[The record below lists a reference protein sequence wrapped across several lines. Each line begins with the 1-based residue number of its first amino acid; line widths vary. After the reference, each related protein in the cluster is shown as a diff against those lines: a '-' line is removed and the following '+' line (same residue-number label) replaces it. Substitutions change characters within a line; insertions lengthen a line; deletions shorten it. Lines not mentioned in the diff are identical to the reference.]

1 MPTSKGPQNGV
12 IFKDT
17 FCLSKKK
24 CTTGHNIHDT
34 YTCLST
40 LRYLEIA
47 SASSSA
53 INRYR
58 YEKLRPLVLN
68 VCHFS
73 FRHSL
78 EEGNNIQGY
87 GTVTAGHTFLFAV
100 LINEGVTLGTEYGD
114 SPTPFTQ

>member
-1 MPTSKGPQNGV
+1 M
-12 IFKDT
+12 
-17 FCLSKKK
+17 
-24 CTTGHNIHDT
+24 
-34 YTCLST
+34 
-40 LRYLEIA
+40 
-47 SASSSA
+47 
-53 INRYR
+53 
-58 YEKLRPLVLN
+58 LN

>member
-1 MPTSKGPQNGV
+1 M
-12 IFKDT
+12 
-17 FCLSKKK
+17 
-24 CTTGHNIHDT
+24 
-34 YTCLST
+34 
-40 LRYLEIA
+40 
-47 SASSSA
+47 
-53 INRYR
+53 
-58 YEKLRPLVLN
+58 LN

-87 GTVTAGHTFLFAV
+87 GTVTAGRTFLFAV